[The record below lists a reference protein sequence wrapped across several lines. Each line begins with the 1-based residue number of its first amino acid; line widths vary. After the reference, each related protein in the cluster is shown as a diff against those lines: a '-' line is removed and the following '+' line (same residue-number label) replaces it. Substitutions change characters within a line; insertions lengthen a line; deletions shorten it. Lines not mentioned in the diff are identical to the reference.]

1 MIFKQ
6 GDKQNPFIYD
16 QAYFKHRDRVQNS
29 SDRFL
34 QFLIENNVVPKI

>member
-6 GDKQNPFIYD
+6 GDKKNPFVYD
-16 QAYFKHRDRVQNS
+16 QAYFKLRDPLQVS